1 MREAERRGAH
11 YLFKLWQT
19 KKVTRLIEE
28 VFGRDDWVDAGQGW
42 QGVEDTLKLS
52 GWSRARRVI
61 VLRRECRL
69 QAVGR
74 DELVLERQRDAG
86 QLEMAFI
93 ETLDPVKKYE
103 YAVAGPGGSGRHL
116 AG

>member
-42 QGVEDTLKLS
+42 QGVEDT
-52 GWSRARRVI
+52 
-61 VLRRECRL
+61 LRRECRL